1 MAKSRRDVFAA
12 INDPTR
18 REILSLLADD
28 ALPVGAL
35 TEHFRISR
43 PAVSKHLRV
52 LRESGL
58 VEEERHGRERVYS
71 LSSKPLQEVRIWIT
85 QFDRLWAVK
94 LKSLKSRIP
103 GGG

>member
-1 MAKSRRDVFAA
+1 MRERDVFSA

-18 REILSLLADD
+18 REILRLLADD
-28 ALPVGAL
+28 PLAVGEL
-35 TEHFRISR
+35 SSHFRISR

-58 VEEERHGRERVYS
+58 VEEKRKGRERIYS
-71 LSSKPLQEVRIWIT
+71 LSSKPLQEVRMWIA

-94 LKSLKSRIP
+94 LKNLKHSLHERR
-103 GGG
+103 